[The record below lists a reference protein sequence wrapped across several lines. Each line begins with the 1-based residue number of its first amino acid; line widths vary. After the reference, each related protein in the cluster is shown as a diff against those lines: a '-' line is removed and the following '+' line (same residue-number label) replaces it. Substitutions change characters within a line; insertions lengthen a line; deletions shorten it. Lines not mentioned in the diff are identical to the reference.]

1 MLLVNNALKCII
13 GELSTTN
20 KDKRLFIEIVF
31 YLCQINTDLLPCV
44 NLRHSCKVAY
54 STTIIVFPLKF
65 TMVLKEITMA
75 LLFIFIYLFLL
86 DWIF

>member
-54 STTIIVFPLKF
+54 STTIIVFPLIQY
-65 TMVLKEITMA
+65 TGTEA
-75 LLFIFIYLFLL
+75 LGT
-86 DWIF
+86 DRGKASDD